1 MRRDYRK
8 NIVSMLLLFVVGV
21 VCVIFI
27 SVKSDKSCR
36 VVLEDGYIYVIDYT
50 GRLEELDGCSFV
62 IPHNSE
68 PYVWNTEGKWF
79 AIKDTRGDIFK
90 VGYDYKTVEGIGYF
104 RAKNS
109 LGLSMKGIETLEEYL
124 EGLLRELEE

>member
-1 MRRDYRK
+1 MFGILK
-8 NIVSMLLLFVVGV
+8 VNGLLL
-21 VCVIFI
+21 
-27 SVKSDKSCR
+27 
-36 VVLEDGYIYVIDYT
+36 
-50 GRLEELDGCSFV
+50 
-62 IPHNSE
+62 
-68 PYVWNTEGKWF
+68 
-79 AIKDTRGDIFK
+79 DTRGDIFK